1 MRFSHSRINTYKT
14 CPKMF
19 EYKYIKHLFPIEGD
33 STALILG
40 KAFHRGIELGDVNKL
55 EKELDENDDFMD
67 EDSETNKVIV
77 LAMVEAFFNK
87 FPHHN
92 EGDIKHEVEIK
103 TSFGGND
110 FIMYADAIVEEP
122 DGFILREYKT
132 ASRIDATYIDKL
144 KFNDQISRYCLAI
157 EQEFGKRVKKIEY
170 YVAKK
175 PLLRLK
181 QNETLEQFRERLVEK
196 ITEDEESIQYFE
208 LERTKEQL
216 DEEEQDLIYDMNMIS
231 NTKRYTKN
239 LSACS
244 CYGNCPYL
252 NLCMKEKDAELLYEV
267 KEENDEQTS
276 ESD

>member
-1 MRFSHSRINTYKT
+1 MRFSHSRINCYKT

-19 EYKYIKHLFPIEGD
+19 EYKYIKHLFPIDGD
-33 STALILG
+33 STSLILG
-40 KAFHRGIELGDVNKL
+40 KAFHRGIELGDVNEL
-55 EKELDENDDFMD
+55 EKELDNNNDFLD
-67 EDSETNKVIV
+67 EGAETNKVIV

-92 EGDIKHEVEIK
+92 EGDVKHEVEIK
-103 TSFGGND
+103 TSFGGNE
-110 FIMYADAIVEEP
+110 FIMYADALVEEP

-132 ASRIDATYIDKL
+132 ASRIDDIYVNKL
-144 KFNDQISRYCLAI
+144 EFNDQISRYCLAI
-157 EQEFGKRVKKIEY
+157 QQQFGKKVKKIEY

-175 PLLRLK
+175 PLLRQK
-181 QNETLEQFRERLVEK
+181 NGETLEQFRERLVEK

-208 LERTKEQL
+208 LTRTKKQL
-216 DEEEQDLIYDMNMIS
+216 DEELEDLVYDIETIN

-244 CYGNCPYL
+244 CYGKCPYL

-267 KEENDEQTS
+267 KEEGDERNDGE
-276 ESD
+276 

>member
-19 EYKYIKHLFPIEGD
+19 DYKYNQHLFRIDGD
-33 STALILG
+33 STSLILG
-40 KAFHRGIELGDVNKL
+40 KAFHRGIELGNVEEL
-55 EKELDENDDFMD
+55 EKELDDNNDFLDENA
-67 EDSETNKVIV
+67 ETNKVIV

-92 EGDIKHEVEIK
+92 EGNVKHEVEIK
-103 TSFGGND
+103 TEFGGNE

-122 DGFILREYKT
+122 DGLILREYKT

-144 KFNDQISRYCLAI
+144 EFNDQISRYCLAI
-157 EQEFGKRVKKIEY
+157 EQELGKKVKKIEY

-175 PLLRLK
+175 PLLRQK
-181 QNETLEQFRERLVEK
+181 NGETLEQFRERLVEK

-208 LERTKEQL
+208 LHRTKEQL
-216 DEEEQDLIYDMNMIS
+216 EEEKEDLIYDMNVIN

-267 KEENDEQTS
+267 KEEEERNEG
-276 ESD
+276 E

>member
-1 MRFSHSRINTYKT
+1 MQFSHSRINCFKQ

-19 EYKYIKHLFPIEGD
+19 DYKYNQHLFRIDGD

-40 KAFHRGIELGDVNKL
+40 KAFHRGIELGNVEEL
-55 EKELDENDDFMD
+55 EKELDDNNDFLDENA
-67 EDSETNKVIV
+67 ETNKVIV

-92 EGDIKHEVEIK
+92 EGNVKHEVEIK
-103 TSFGGND
+103 TDFDDNE

-122 DGFILREYKT
+122 DGLILREYKT

-144 KFNDQISRYCLAI
+144 EFNDQISRYCLAI
-157 EQEFGKRVKKIEY
+157 EQELGKKVKKIEY

-175 PLLRLK
+175 PLLRQK
-181 QNETLEQFRERLVEK
+181 NGETLEQFRERLVEK

-208 LERTKEQL
+208 LHRTKEQL
-216 DEEEQDLIYDMNMIS
+216 EEEKEDLIYDMNVIN

-267 KEENDEQTS
+267 KEGDERN
-276 ESD
+276 EGE

>member
-1 MRFSHSRINTYKT
+1 MLFSHSRINTYKT

-19 EYKYIKHLFPIEGD
+19 DYKYNKHLYKIDGD
-33 STALILG
+33 SNSLIMG
-40 KAFHRGIELGDVNKL
+40 KAFHRGIELGDIGKL
-55 EKELDENDDFMD
+55 EQELDSNEDFMSD
-67 EDSETNKVIV
+67 ENETNKVIV

-87 FPHHN
+87 FPNHN

-103 TSFGGND
+103 TNFGGHD

-122 DGFILREYKT
+122 DGYILREYKT
-132 ASRIDATYIDKL
+132 ASRIDSTYIDKL

-157 EQEFGKRVKKIEY
+157 EQELGKPVKRIEY

-181 QNETLEQFRERLVEK
+181 QNETLEQFRNRLVEK

-208 LERTKEQL
+208 LSRTREQL
-216 DEEEQDLIYDMNMIS
+216 DEELTDLIYDMDTI
-231 NTKRYTKN
+231 TKTTHYTKN

-244 CYGNCPYL
+244 CYGTCPYL
-252 NLCMKEKDAELLYEV
+252 ELCMKEKDAELLYEV
-267 KEENDEQTS
+267 KEEDER
-276 ESD
+276 

>member
-1 MRFSHSRINTYKT
+1 MIFSHSRINCFKQ

-19 EYKYIKHLFPIEGD
+19 DYKYNKHLYRIDGD

-40 KAFHRGIELGDVNKL
+40 KAFHRGIELGNVEEL
-55 EKELDENDDFMD
+55 EKELDNNNDFLDENA
-67 EDSETNKVIV
+67 ETNKVIV

-92 EGDIKHEVEIK
+92 EGDVRHEVEIK
-103 TSFGGND
+103 TEFGGNE
-110 FIMYADAIVEEP
+110 FLMYADAIVDEP
-122 DGFILREYKT
+122 DGLILREYKT

-144 KFNDQISRYCLAI
+144 EFNDQITRYCLAI
-157 EQEFGKRVKKIEY
+157 EKELGKKVKKIEY

-181 QNETLEQFRERLVEK
+181 QNETLEQFRQRLVEK
-196 ITEDEESIQYFE
+196 ISEDEESIQFFE
-208 LERTKEQL
+208 LKRNKEQL
-216 DEEEQDLIYDMNMIS
+216 DEELDDLIYDMNMIN

-267 KEENDEQTS
+267 KEEEERNEG
-276 ESD
+276 E